1 MFYEVYV
8 LGEELLLYDFD
19 VMVMYT
25 LNVVPLFN

>member
-19 VMVMYT
+19 VMAMYI